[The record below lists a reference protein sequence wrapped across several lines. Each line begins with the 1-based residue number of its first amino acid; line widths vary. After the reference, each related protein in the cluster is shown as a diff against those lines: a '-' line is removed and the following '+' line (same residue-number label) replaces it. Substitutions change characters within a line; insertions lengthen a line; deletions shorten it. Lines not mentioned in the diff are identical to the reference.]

1 MERFFFQKPMVALDS
16 FGVNMVWV
24 NERGEKLSIAGDNS
38 HVAEKTIRHST
49 ATFTGTG
56 QTLKED
62 TSVFSPEDLLTRI
75 AEHMGYVVS
84 KK

>member
-1 MERFFFQKPMVALDS
+1 MERFFFTKPMMTLSS
-16 FGVNMVWV
+16 FAVNMVWV

-38 HVAEKTIRHST
+38 HVAEQTVRHSY

-62 TSVFSPEDLLTRI
+62 AMVFSTEWLLRVI
-75 AEHMGYVVS
+75 AEHMGYTLS